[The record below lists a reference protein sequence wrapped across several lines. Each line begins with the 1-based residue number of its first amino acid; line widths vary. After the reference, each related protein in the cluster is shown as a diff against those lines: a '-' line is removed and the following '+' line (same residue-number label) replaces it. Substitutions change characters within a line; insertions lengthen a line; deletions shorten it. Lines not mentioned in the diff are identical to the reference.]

1 MIAPEINPKTMDYV
15 VEFIQ
20 NGGKLNVGGDVLLGI
35 DKWETL
41 VDKPPII
48 NQLLLNMKNEL
59 TSAKQMA
66 AQPLQPKP
74 TDALLNQ
81 FIIAGFQKKGMDWL
95 DNKIKDITPLILS
108 PHVLHAKPG
117 ELPVNTP
124 FKVRLSNGRVED
136 VVYLGRSLSDDGTA
150 FTLSFKVNES
160 VKQVTIANP
169 SAVLVNSTGPTL
181 AKDSEYGLVV
191 PGELINL
198 LVSEGDQLTAG
209 APMAT
214 VESMKM
220 QIDIDVP
227 QWLDGARVNRIC
239 SGIKTR
245 TATTQGSILPKNGA
259 VFGYTPKRQYS
270 MAAWSKNTKKS
281 QGGRMGLVKNIPIRT
296 RVVAGVVAIGH
307 AWINSRHG
315 VGFNIQNK

>member
-1 MIAPEINPKTMDYV
+1 
-15 VEFIQ
+15 
-20 NGGKLNVGGDVLLGI
+20 
-35 DKWETL
+35 
-41 VDKPPII
+41 
-48 NQLLLNMKNEL
+48 
-59 TSAKQMA
+59 
-66 AQPLQPKP
+66 
-74 TDALLNQ
+74 
-81 FIIAGFQKKGMDWL
+81 MDWL

-136 VVYLGRSLSDDGTA
+136 VVYLGRSLSDDGA
-150 FTLSFKVNES
+150 KFTLSFKVNES

-169 SAVLVNSTGPTL
+169 SAMLVNSTGPTL
-181 AKDSEYGLVV
+181 AKDNEYGLVV

-209 APMAT
+209 TPMAT

-259 VFGYTPKRQYS
+259 IFGYTPKRQYS

-281 QGGRMGLVKNIPIRT
+281 QRDRMG
-296 RVVAGVVAIGH
+296 
-307 AWINSRHG
+307 
-315 VGFNIQNK
+315 